1 MIDIA
6 TVGALGAFVGGVV
19 SFLSPCSLILLPGY
33 LSFIGGHKQQ
43 GVSHSRHSIGYSL
56 WFVAGLLSFFIALGV
71 GSRYLAR
78 FMWHYQ
84 TQFQV
89 GAGLFIAGFG
99 LMTMVSYWRGRHRSC
114 RTCAGTPSARPK
126 SAVACFGLGVAF
138 AFGRSP
144 CAGPILSAIIA
155 YGAVES
161 NAFMGNLMLS
171 LYAAG
176 FVVPFLLM
184 AFYFERLR
192 RFIPKLSR
200 IGRTLMPVFS
210 AALVA
215 FGTLMASG
223 TLPWLS
229 YLLSLHFPSIVH
241 LG

>member
-1 MIDIA
+1 
-6 TVGALGAFVGGVV
+6 
-19 SFLSPCSLILLPGY
+19 
-33 LSFIGGHKQQ
+33 
-43 GVSHSRHSIGYSL
+43 
-56 WFVAGLLSFFIALGV
+56 
-71 GSRYLAR
+71 
-78 FMWHYQ
+78 MWHYQ

-99 LMTMVSYWRGRHRSC
+99 LMTMASYWRVRHRSC
-114 RTCAGTPSARPK
+114 RTCAGTPSARPQ
-126 SAVACFGLGVAF
+126 SAVACFGLGAAF

-176 FVVPFLLM
+176 VVVLVCVGKCSVRL

-210 AALVA
+210 AVLVA